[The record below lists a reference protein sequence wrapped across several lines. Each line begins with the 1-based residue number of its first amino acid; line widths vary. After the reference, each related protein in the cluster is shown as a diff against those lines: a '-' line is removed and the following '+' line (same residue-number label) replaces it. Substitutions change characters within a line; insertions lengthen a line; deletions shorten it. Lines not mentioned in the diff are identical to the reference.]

1 MQHKNE
7 FITDQIYHIYSRGV
21 RKSLIYMNNADYQRW
36 EKLLF
41 WCKTYDYSYS
51 LFIREVN
58 RGKKL
63 GRTEE
68 EIMEKYEHNNKYKS
82 APVDILAYVEMPN
95 HFHLVLKQLRDDG
108 ISEYIHRLLTSYSK
122 YLNTKHDFKGSVF
135 ESNAKSVIVLTDEQL
150 IQLIRYIHLN
160 PLVAELIE
168 KENLHKY
175 IWSSWPVYIDLK
187 DNKLLNMEFIKHN
200 FNTIGSLKEFTQ

>member
-41 WCKTYDYSYS
+41 WCKTYNYPYS

-58 RGKKL
+58 RGRKL

-68 EIMEKYEHNNKYKS
+68 EIMEKYENNSKYKS
-82 APVDILAYVEMPN
+82 APVEILAYVEMPN

-122 YLNTKHDFKGSVF
+122 FLNTKYDFKGSVF

-168 KENLHKY
+168 KKNLHKY

>member
-1 MQHKNE
+1 VFCESQ
-7 FITDQIYHIYSRGV
+7 V
-21 RKSLIYMNNADYQRW
+21 
-36 EKLLF
+36 
-41 WCKTYDYSYS
+41 
-51 LFIREVN
+51 
-58 RGKKL
+58 
-63 GRTEE
+63 
-68 EIMEKYEHNNKYKS
+68 
-82 APVDILAYVEMPN
+82 PN